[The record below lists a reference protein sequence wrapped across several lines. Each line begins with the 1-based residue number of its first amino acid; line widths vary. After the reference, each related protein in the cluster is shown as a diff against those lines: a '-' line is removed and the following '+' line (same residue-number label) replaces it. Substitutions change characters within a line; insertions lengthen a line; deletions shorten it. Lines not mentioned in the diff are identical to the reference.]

1 MTQQQRHTD
10 VAVVIRRVPGGW
22 AVGDD
27 PDPLADLTSAMVLAD
42 LIAGDS
48 TTSSRPP
55 RPGDELD
62 EVARLQLSVRQ
73 LQHALASRILIE
85 QAIGVLAERRGST
98 PREAFEL
105 LRKVARSRGAKVHD
119 LAQRLMDSVRDGS
132 VALPAELPKRRP

>member
-1 MTQQQRHTD
+1 MTQQQGDTD

-42 LIAGDS
+42 LIAGAQTAS
-48 TTSSRPP
+48 ARPP
-55 RPGDELD
+55 HPDGELD
-62 EVARLQLSVRQ
+62 EVAQLQLSVRQ

-105 LRKVARSRGAKVHD
+105 MRKVSRSRGAKVHD
-119 LAQRLMDSVRDGS
+119 VAQRVVDSIRDVN